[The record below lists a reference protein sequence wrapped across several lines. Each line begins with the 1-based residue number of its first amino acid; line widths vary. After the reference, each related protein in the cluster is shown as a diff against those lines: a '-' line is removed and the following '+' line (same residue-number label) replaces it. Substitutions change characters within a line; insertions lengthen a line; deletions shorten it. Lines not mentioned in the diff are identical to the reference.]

1 MSGKNKPVKAYKK
14 KNSPVIG
21 GVFTEIFRN
30 LTS

>member
-21 GVFTEIFRN
+21 GVLPNYLET
-30 LTS
+30 